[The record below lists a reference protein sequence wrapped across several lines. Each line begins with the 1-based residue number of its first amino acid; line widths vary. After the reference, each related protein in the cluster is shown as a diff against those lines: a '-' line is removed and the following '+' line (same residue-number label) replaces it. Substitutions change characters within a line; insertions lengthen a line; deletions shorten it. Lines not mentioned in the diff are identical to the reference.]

1 MSCKADLWRRPQN
14 VGLGNTLS
22 VTRHVD
28 LLLVKGFKPK
38 MSSPSLVSLKSKFS
52 CLNQNQ

>member
-1 MSCKADLWRRPQN
+1 MSCKAVLWMRPQP

-28 LLLVKGFKPK
+28 LLLVKGLTPK

-52 CLNQNQ
+52 FLNQNQ